1 MLASGSGQDS
11 VPGAESPFRRTLTLV
26 PGGEDERPHPPGTG
40 AAYLRFSSPQ
50 PEENVM
56 SATGNPPIVVAVD
69 GSETAAAAALWAA
82 GEAARRHASL
92 LVFTAYGYEDAAYGG
107 KMYPPSDWLAVKEA
121 EADHLLR
128 QTRATLEAAVPGLE
142 IVTEASD
149 RGPVPAL
156 LEVSERAR
164 LLVTGEPVGVIA
176 GLFSGSPDVDLAA
189 KAHCPVVVVRGSENV
204 DGPVVVGA
212 DGSPLSEAAIGWAFE
227 EAAIRN
233 APLVALYTWHDGDSA
248 GLFQDG
254 NVAFQGESLED
265 SGERLLAQRLA
276 GWPEK
281 YPDVQVERRVEHD
294 KPRDRLLEMSR
305 DAQLVVVG
313 SRGRGG
319 FTGLVLGSTSQALL
333 HHAACPVMVVRTEKE
348 K

>member
-1 MLASGSGQDS
+1 
-11 VPGAESPFRRTLTLV
+11 
-26 PGGEDERPHPPGTG
+26 
-40 AAYLRFSSPQ
+40 
-50 PEENVM
+50 M